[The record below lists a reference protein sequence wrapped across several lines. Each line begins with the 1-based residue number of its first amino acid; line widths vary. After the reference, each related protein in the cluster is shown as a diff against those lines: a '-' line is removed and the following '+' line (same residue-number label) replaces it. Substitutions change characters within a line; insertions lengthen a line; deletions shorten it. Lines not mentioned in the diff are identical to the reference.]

1 MLKLKFSLDP
11 KDAKQMLALSRFAGT
26 LADVAETEVKQ
37 ATKEQSE
44 ALLKK
49 TLVVASNGLEAE
61 AKVIEL
67 APSGRTVENQAS
79 EEANGNTE
87 AVEPPKRKRRSKAEI
102 EADEAAAKEEKPAR
116 ETSGEEAESEAAE
129 VEEEEESDDAPAAK
143 IEKPAKTAA
152 RGSITLDDVRR
163 AVAEKKGTAENFQ
176 KMKDRLK
183 EAYGVETTPKLDPKY
198 YAEFYD
204 FVNGL
209 K

>member
-26 LADVAETEVKQ
+26 LADVAEIEVVKPVADTEEPINNQGPFKVVKL
-37 ATKEQSE
+37 AKESPE
-44 ALLKK
+44 
-49 TLVVASNGLEAE
+49 VAEVAE
-61 AKVIEL
+61 AGKDL
-67 APSGRTVENQAS
+67 DPKA
-79 EEANGNTE
+79 E
-87 AVEPPKRKRRSKAEI
+87 AVEAPEPPKRKRRSRAEI

-129 VEEEEESDDAPAAK
+129 VEEEDSDDAPA
-143 IEKPAKTAA
+143 AKTAA

-176 KMKDRLK
+176 KMKDTLK
-183 EAYGVETTPKLDPKY
+183 EKYGVETTPKLDPKY